1 MAWMATYRPDWDPN
15 GRWKWF
21 WKVSN
26 WEPPVP
32 FKTMMKC
39 FFQVMFLLS
48 FTFGFWSGVG
58 MITFYWML
66 LYDRE
71 ELLGMYAI
79 SLVGKVV
86 LGVMF

>member
-1 MAWMATYRPDWDPN
+1 M
-15 GRWKWF
+15 
-21 WKVSN
+21 
-26 WEPPVP
+26 P
-32 FKTMMKC
+32 FKTMMKWFC
-39 FFQVMFLLS
+39 KVMFSLS

-58 MITFYWML
+58 MITFYWMP

-86 LGVMF
+86 LGMVF